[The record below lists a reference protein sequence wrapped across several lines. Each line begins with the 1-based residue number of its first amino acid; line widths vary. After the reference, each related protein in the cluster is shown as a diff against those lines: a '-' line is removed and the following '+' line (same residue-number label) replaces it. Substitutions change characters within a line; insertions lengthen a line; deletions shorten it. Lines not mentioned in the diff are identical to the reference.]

1 MDTKALR
8 QKILDLAIRGKLVP
22 QDPSDEP
29 ASVLLEKI
37 REEKARMVKEG
48 KLKKKDIKNDSIIY
62 VGEDNLHYE
71 KFQDGTEKCIE
82 DEIPFEVP
90 AGWEWTRIG
99 SICIINPRNNIS
111 DSLEVSFV
119 PMSLI
124 SEGYTN
130 MYTYEIRTWSKVK
143 SGFTHF
149 AENDIGIAKIT
160 PCFENRKSV
169 IFKDLVNGYGAGTT
183 ELHILRTLDDTISNE
198 YLLWIAKMD
207 SFIQGGVHTF
217 SGAVG
222 QQRVGKDYISQYLIP
237 VPPRNEQTR
246 IIQKINSIF
255 EFIIRIENAKEDLEE
270 IIRQAKSKILD
281 LAIRGQLVPQDPN
294 DEPASVL
301 LERIRAEKE
310 ELIKQGKI
318 KRDKKESIIFK
329 GEDNSY
335 YEIICNKVN
344 NLDDSNLF
352 DLPDNWCWCR
362 MRSIADVKGGKR
374 LPKGCNF
381 SDTSTNHAYIRVTDM
396 KNRTINTT
404 DLRYISDEVY
414 EQIKSYII
422 SKNDL
427 YITIAG
433 TIGLVGEIPDELDN
447 MNLTENAAKICNIK
461 INKKYLLYILSSQFV
476 QNQFQEKTHQV
487 AMPKLALERILT
499 TIIPIPPFKEQL
511 LIVKK
516 IEEILCRMDA
526 IENCTY

>member
-48 KLKKKDIKNDSIIY
+48 NLKKKDIKNDSIIY

-71 KFQDGTEKCIE
+71 KFQDGTVKCIE
-82 DEIPFEVP
+82 DELPFEVP
-90 AGWEWTRIG
+90 NNWAWARLRNICMMAAGKAKPANQIKAT
-99 SICIINPRNNIS
+99 P
-111 DSLEVSFV
+111 F
-119 PMSLI
+119 
-124 SEGYTN
+124 EG
-130 MYTYEIRTWSKVK
+130 
-143 SGFTHF
+143 GF
-149 AENDIGIAKIT
+149 
-160 PCFENRKSV
+160 PCFGG
-169 IFKDLVNGYGAGTT
+169 NGIRGYVDEYNQEGTFSIVGRQGALCGNINIASGKFYATEHAVVTT
-183 ELHILRTLDDTISNE
+183 LFAGIDFNWSNYILEALNLNE
-198 YLLWIAKMD
+198 Y
-207 SFIQGGVHTF
+207 ST
-217 SGAVG
+217 GAAQPGLSVAN
-222 QQRVGKDYISQYLIP
+222 VLNVFVP
-237 VPPRNEQTR
+237 VPPTQEQKR
-246 IIQKINSIF
+246 IGQKISKSIKTIN
-255 EFIIRIENAKEDLEE
+255 IIEQEKQNLQT
-270 IIRQAKSKILD
+270 IIADTKSKVLD
-281 LAIRGQLVPQDPN
+281 LAIRGQLIPQNPD

-301 LERIRAEKE
+301 LDRIRAEKE

-335 YEIICNKVN
+335 YEMIGNKVN
-344 NLDDSNLF
+344 NLDNSNLF

-362 MRSIADVKGGKR
+362 VRSIADVKGGKR

-396 KNRTINTT
+396 KNHTVNTT
-404 DLRYISDEVY
+404 NLRYISDEVY

-433 TIGLVGEIPDELDN
+433 TIGTVGEIPDELDN

-461 INKKYLLYILSSQFV
+461 ISKKYLCYILSSQFV
-476 QNQFQEKTHQV
+476 QVQFQEKTHQV

-499 TIIPIPPFKEQL
+499 TIIPIPPYKEQL
-511 LIVKK
+511 LIAKK
-516 IEEILCRMDA
+516 IEDILHRMNA
-526 IENCTY
+526 IENSIC

>member
-1 MDTKALR
+1 MHKIKLISTK
-8 QKILDLAIRGKLVP
+8 
-22 QDPSDEP
+22 PS
-29 ASVLLEKI
+29 
-37 REEKARMVKEG
+37 
-48 KLKKKDIKNDSIIY
+48 
-62 VGEDNLHYE
+62 LHYE
-71 KFQDGTEKCIE
+71 KFQDGTVKCIE
-82 DEIPFEVP
+82 NEIPFEVP
-90 AGWEWTRIG
+90 EGWEWARIG

-111 DSLEVSFV
+111 DNLEVSFV

-246 IIQKINSIF
+246 IIQKITSIF
-255 EFIIRIENAKEDLEE
+255 EFIIRIEKAKEDLEE
-270 IIRQAKSKILD
+270 IIRKAKSKILD

-310 ELIKQGKI
+310 ELVKQGKI
-318 KRDKKESIIFK
+318 KREKKKSIIFK

-335 YEIICNKVN
+335 YLNDGQKVTN
-344 NLDDSNLF
+344 ISN
-352 DLPDNWCWCR
+352 DLPFKIPDSWCWAHLKDIFMINPRNKIDDDLEVSFIPMPLIDDGYSGKHTSEVRQWKEIKTGFTHFAEGDVGIAKITPCFENR
-362 MRSIADVKGGKR
+362 KSTVFKNLSNGYGAGTTELYVLHPYGTSILAQYLLAYVKSDYFIENGKQSFTGAVGQQR
-374 LPKGCNF
+374 
-381 SDTSTNHAYIRVTDM
+381 
-396 KNRTINTT
+396 
-404 DLRYISDEVY
+404 
-414 EQIKSYII
+414 I
-422 SKNDL
+422 SKE
-427 YITIAG
+427 YVEEA
-433 TIGLVGEIPDELDN
+433 
-447 MNLTENAAKICNIK
+447 
-461 INKKYLLYILSSQFV
+461 YF
-476 QNQFQEKTHQV
+476 
-487 AMPKLALERILT
+487 
-499 TIIPIPPFKEQL
+499 PIPPIKEQER
-511 LIVKK
+511 IVQQ
-516 IEEILCRMDA
+516 ISILFEYLNTISDA
-526 IENCTY
+526 LS

>member
-1 MDTKALR
+1 M
-8 QKILDLAIRGKLVP
+8 
-22 QDPSDEP
+22 
-29 ASVLLEKI
+29 
-37 REEKARMVKEG
+37 
-48 KLKKKDIKNDSIIY
+48 
-62 VGEDNLHYE
+62 
-71 KFQDGTEKCIE
+71 KCIE
-82 DEIPFEVP
+82 DEIPFEMP
-90 AGWEWTRIG
+90 EGWEWCRVRDIASVKGGKRLPKGMSFSLYKTSHAYIRVTDMKNHA
-99 SICIINPRNNIS
+99 INT
-111 DSLEVSFV
+111 DDLKY
-119 PMSLI
+119 I
-124 SEGYTN
+124 SEDVFLKIKNYT
-130 MYTYEIRTWSKVK
+130 ISK
-143 SGFTHF
+143 
-149 AENDIGIAKIT
+149 D
-160 PCFENRKSV
+160 
-169 IFKDLVNGYGAGTT
+169 DLYVTIAGTIGVAGEVPAELDGMNLT
-183 ELHILRTLDDTISNE
+183 ENAAKVTNIQINKSFLCLLLQSEFVQQQFKGKTHQVAMPKLALERILST
-198 YLLWIAKMD
+198 
-207 SFIQGGVHTF
+207 
-217 SGAVG
+217 
-222 QQRVGKDYISQYLIP
+222 LIP
-237 VPPRNEQTR
+237 VCSTETQAAIVKRFC
-246 IIQKINSIF
+246 KIDQLIDLIS
-255 EFIIRIENAKEDLEE
+255 KEKDALTDTVSKT
-270 IIRQAKSKILD
+270 KSKILD

-301 LERIRAEKE
+301 LKRIKAKKE
-310 ELIKQGKI
+310 ELIKQRKI
-318 KRDKKESIIFK
+318 KRDKRESIIFK